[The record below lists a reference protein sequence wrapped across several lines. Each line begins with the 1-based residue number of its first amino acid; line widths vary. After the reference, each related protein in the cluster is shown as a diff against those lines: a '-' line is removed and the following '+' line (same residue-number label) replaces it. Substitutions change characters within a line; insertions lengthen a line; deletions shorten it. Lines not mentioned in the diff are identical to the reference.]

1 MSEQMRELAERA
13 VKAGWPRLAGQHVL
27 HISATCP
34 AGVIAYVRGE
44 EVTIATSVGSRHTR
58 RADVTLP
65 DFDDAGTRGH
75 LLQLVRER
83 WGCASAS
90 ARAYRDDDWGLAW
103 HIVGGPME
111 MMGRRPSEA
120 EALVAALEAAPCG

>member
-1 MSEQMRELAERA
+1 MSNRELAERA

-44 EVTIATSVGSRHTR
+44 EVTIATSTGSLHTR
-58 RADVTLP
+58 RADETLP
-65 DFDDAGTRGH
+65 DFSDAGTRGH

-83 WGCASAS
+83 WGCSSA
-90 ARAYRDDDWGLAW
+90 AVRAYSDSEWGHAW
-103 HIVGGPME
+103 YAVGGAME
-111 MMGRRPSEA
+111 DGRAHPTEVA
-120 EALVAALEAAPCG
+120 ALVAALEAAPCG